1 MDTNCVEALLR
12 ARSVDFVTYAG
23 AGGQVEAMES
33 AQNRDNDVDLVSG
46 AELRARRPDLIEL
59 IESSARKETT
69 NVKTL
74 EQQLA
79 ETQAQLAEEK
89 KARTAAET
97 KATAAEAKI
106 PESEKASKKATAS
119 AELTKLLAESKLPE
133 PTQKRL
139 REKFAELVHTR
150 IARMTIEIGEHVGN
164 EDLAAELFAEE
175 ADIDADDRPQ
185 IEEHRRLPRGE
196 AGQKFPKRFGGKKRI
211 DRRRRRQRHRHF
223 GFGFPR
229 GNTV

>member
-1 MDTNCVEALLR
+1 MDTNCVETLLR

-33 AQNRDNDVDLVSG
+33 DQNRENDVDLVSG

-106 PESEKASKKATAS
+106 QESEKASKKATAS

-139 REKFAELVHTR
+139 REKFAEAVSTDG
-150 IARMTIEIGEHVGN
+150 MKE
-164 EDLAAELFAEE
+164 
-175 ADIDADDRPQ
+175 Q
-185 IEEHRRLPRGE
+185 IELERE
-196 AGQKFPKRFGGKKRI
+196 
-211 DRRRRRQRHRHF
+211 
-223 GFGFPR
+223 
-229 GNTV
+229 